1 MNLNLLIL
9 QFISHL
15 LADFIFQSN
24 KWAQKK
30 KKFTFHYVYIYHIAI
45 VIILSYVLSMQ
56 KNFLL
61 YSVIIGISHLVID
74 ISKTFFSKKI
84 KNFDFFFIDQL
95 LHLIIIV
102 FIVYFY
108 SKFNEINFFFK
119 INTRFLAIIAGF
131 IFCYSPS
138 NILIKHILY
147 KFKIKIPEDTD
158 KEKNNNDLPEVGK
171 LIGITERF
179 IVLILIISGNISII
193 GFILAAKSI
202 LRINDIKKSE
212 YILAGTLLSFAIAI
226 FVGLL
231 INLF

>member
-15 LADFIFQSN
+15 LADFIFQPN

-30 KKFTFHYVYIYHIAI
+30 KKFTFHHVYIYHIII

-61 YSVIIGISHLVID
+61 YSIIIGISHLLID

-102 FIVYFY
+102 FVVYFY
-108 SKFNEINFFFK
+108 SKFNEINFFFE
-119 INTRFLAIIAGF
+119 INTRFLVIIAGF

-179 IVLILIISGNISII
+179 IVLTLIISGNISII

-212 YILAGTLLSFAIAI
+212 YVLAGTLLSFAIAI